1 MNVIR
6 NPFPWVFT
14 GIAVVCC
21 VATIYSFTAYRD
33 VVNKIVSSEQ
43 SSDLEDYE
51 QAASIIESAKISWIV
66 KSFGLKREII
76 NDLSTEI
83 TTRKVDQR
91 HYENGIETGI
101 YDLLGGVSK
110 LSEIASDSYY
120 FDQAQIKI
128 GRFRIQLLE
137 RNLDTANYENQKA
150 DEEIERLWISKKEL
164 ETTLIEAES
173 AATEANKRAD
183 LEESAKKSAQQDSAA
198 QTALAEQ
205 REKERILVLANTHPM
220 IQSVISGELKF
231 YFETLPW
238 YAAPNVSSG
247 VEDIVQVLS
256 AWNPYGATMRRV
268 YSSSNADLAVNW
280 VKDYGTHVL
289 GESIY
294 KSYIKVGL
302 GTDNCRGDWMAF
314 DADTVK
320 KCYGMR

>member
-1 MNVIR
+1 M
-6 NPFPWVFT
+6 FT

-43 SSDLEDYE
+43 FSDVEDYE

-83 TTRKVDQR
+83 ATRKVDQR

-183 LEESAKKSAQQDSAA
+183 LEESAKKSAQQDAA
-198 QTALAEQ
+198 A
-205 REKERILVLANTHPM
+205 
-220 IQSVISGELKF
+220 
-231 YFETLPW
+231 
-238 YAAPNVSSG
+238 
-247 VEDIVQVLS
+247 
-256 AWNPYGATMRRV
+256 
-268 YSSSNADLAVNW
+268 
-280 VKDYGTHVL
+280 
-289 GESIY
+289 
-294 KSYIKVGL
+294 
-302 GTDNCRGDWMAF
+302 
-314 DADTVK
+314 K
-320 KCYGMR
+320 KKIAQE